1 MYNLNVFRFLL
12 SIDDSLL
19 RMKEAEKINHI
30 WKTSSLLICMS
41 MIIYGWMAYLGIG
54 SNVIL
59 SSGLRFTPAE
69 YESSKFWFIIG
80 RTLFGAGYALFFILV
95 LAIIFKW
102 LTYIEFVRLVVM
114 QLVVLLVLLLER

>member
-41 MIIYGWMAYLGIG
+41 MIIYGSMAYFGIG

-59 SSGLRFTPAE
+59 SSGLRFTPDE

-80 RTLFGAGYALFFILV
+80 RTLYGAIYAGSVIIV
-95 LAIIFKW
+95 PAMIFKW
-102 LTYIEFVRLVVM
+102 LTNI
-114 QLVVLLVLLLER
+114 